1 MKNLPGANASV
12 EEILER
18 VRSLKGRF
26 LREVLPSDVIIDKRN
41 KGSVGNLI
49 EHYGFGIEN
58 NSIAGPDF
66 VKSEIE
72 LKVLPLKKTS
82 KGLIIKER
90 TKVCSI
96 NYKSLPLES
105 WSSSHARLKLRS
117 ILFIFYIHEDD
128 ALDSLIKDYFL
139 FEIGTDEGALRA
151 DWEKTVSFVRQ
162 GKAHLLS
169 EGLTNYLAPSR
180 SGLGGLDSEGR
191 PRDLVP
197 QFEDV
202 EPLALRRAF
211 SLKPY
216 YTTSIFQERVLKKVF
231 TPLSEIKFTGTEEDV
246 VPFIIKKI
254 NGFKGV
260 KLKEFARIHGLS
272 MKKGKAKS
280 AQLVRSALGLV
291 GSHENVLEFNR
302 LGIKFKTVPV
312 HPKTLVPYEAM
323 SFPVVPF
330 IQVVREDF
338 WNSDLIDQANNIIV
352 IPLLRESRSS
362 QGEDEKI
369 GKAVYLNLDDEELE
383 LVREDYERYR
393 EFYTHLFDR
402 FQSEGID
409 GALKYWEENFIRS
422 SQTKIVHMRPHTTK
436 GNFDDSIGA
445 LLKVKHS
452 FWFNKAFIH
461 QKISAELLNNGNC

>member
-1 MKNLPGANASV
+1 MKHLPGANASV

-18 VRSLKGRF
+18 ARSLKGRF
-26 LREVLPSDVIIDKRN
+26 LREVLPSDVLIDKRN

-96 NYKSLPLES
+96 NYKALPLEI

-128 ALDSLIKDYFL
+128 VLDSLIKDYFL
-139 FEIGTDEGALRA
+139 FEIGTDEGTLRA
-151 DWEKTVSFVRQ
+151 DWEKTVSYVRQ

-180 SGLGGLDSEGR
+180 SGSGGLDNEGR

-197 QFEDV
+197 QFEDA
-202 EPLALRRAF
+202 EPMALKRAF

-254 NGFKGV
+254 NGYEGIE
-260 KLKEFARIHGLS
+260 LKEFARIHGLS
-272 MKKGKAKS
+272 LKMGKARS
-280 AQLVRSALGLV
+280 AQLVRTALGLV
-291 GSHENVLEFNR
+291 GSHENVLEFRR
-302 LGIKFKTVPV
+302 LGIKFKTAPV
-312 HPKTLVPYEAM
+312 HPRTLVPHEAM

-330 IQVVREDF
+330 IQVVEEDF
-338 WNSDLIDQANNIIV
+338 WESDLMDQVNNIIV
-352 IPLLRESRSS
+352 IPLLRVSRESR
-362 QGEDEKI
+362 GEDEKI
-369 GKAVYLNLDDEELE
+369 GRSVYLNLDDGELD
-383 LVREDYERYR
+383 LIRDDYERYR
-393 EFYTHLFDR
+393 EFFKLLFDR
-402 FQSEGID
+402 VQSIGVV
-409 GALKYWEENFIRS
+409 GALKFWEENFIRS

-436 GNFDDSIGA
+436 GNYDDTLGE
-445 LLKVKHS
+445 LQKVKHS
-452 FWFNKAFIH
+452 FWFNKRFI
-461 QKISAELLNNGNC
+461 QEKLFNNQLTGKI